1 MFCYVDDINSYSTNE
16 VAINWNSALA
26 WIASFLADQGDS
38 GAVPA
43 TTCSV
48 SYTNY
53 GAWQGNTG
61 FTAQLTI
68 RNTGATAVNGWNVRF
83 AFTGDQRV
91 REAWLAKV
99 TQSGAT
105 VTARNESHNA
115 KIAPGGTVTF
125 GFNATTAGGAN
136 PNPSLVTVNGAACSL
151 T

>member
-1 MFCYVDDINSYSTNE
+1 MT
-16 VAINWNSALA
+16 
-26 WIASFLADQGDS
+26 
-38 GAVPA
+38 PA
-43 TTCSV
+43 RCRPPPARRR
-48 SYTNY
+48 YTNY
-53 GAWQGNTG
+53 GAWQGGTG

-68 RNTGATAVNGWNVRF
+68 RNTGTTAVNGWSVRF

-136 PNPSLVTVNGAACSL
+136 PAPAWSRSTARACSL